1 MGKKFFATFES
12 IPNDFAAAKLR
23 LGEFGIIKADGKRYN
38 VAPVK
43 NTTQIHVGD
52 AVFTRAGANWGI
64 YDVLAIDDRWF
75 VVGKKGT
82 KKGRVVHDQILGRVV
97 V

>member
-52 AVFTRAGANWGI
+52 VVFTRAGANLGI
-64 YDVLAIDDRWF
+64 YDVLAIDERWF
-75 VVGKKGT
+75 VVGKKGV
-82 KKGRVVHDQILGRVV
+82 KKGRVVHDQILGKVV